1 MIPLSEKLS
10 GYMLLCEIM
19 KMLKA
24 GNKEPI
30 SKGSLNSAIV
40 LIPRVYEQLPN
51 NSAMTKTY
59 VDSAIDACL
68 QISRSEEAVT
78 AARKEIIINAFTLLK
93 KSLADALYDELG
105 GDSFTVSSEQ
115 EFQTLRSIIAMK
127 HLGEEFV

>member
-1 MIPLSEKLS
+1 MILLSEKLS

-40 LIPRVYEQLPN
+40 LIPKISEQLPTGD
-51 NSAMTKTY
+51 ALVKTY
-59 VDSAIDACL
+59 LDSAIDACL
-68 QISRSEEAVT
+68 QISRSEEAIT
-78 AARKEIIINAFTLLK
+78 AARKDIIINALSLLK

-105 GDSFTVSSEQ
+105 KDSFTVSSEQ
-115 EFQTLRSIIAMK
+115 ESQTLRSIIAMK

>member
-1 MIPLSEKLS
+1 MILLSEKLS

-40 LIPRVYEQLPN
+40 LTSRVSEQLP
-51 NSAMTKTY
+51 MGDTLVKTY
-59 VDSAIDACL
+59 LDSATDACL
-68 QISRSEEAVT
+68 QISQSEEAIT
-78 AARKEIIINAFTLLK
+78 AARKDIIINAFALLK
-93 KSLADALYDELG
+93 KSLADALYDEIG
-105 GDSFTVSSEQ
+105 KDSFTLSSEQ
-115 EFQTLRSIIAMK
+115 EFQSLRSIIAMK